1 MRNTYHT
8 FLGSSLVSKLWDIK
22 LLITQFFLRFNEL
35 EKEVEVPWH
44 AYQPVPALARPS
56 VCIDF
61 STLTFNKFQL
71 PRIDASILFLAEAVL
86 LIDGIAVC
94 SIDSK

>member
-1 MRNTYHT
+1 M
-8 FLGSSLVSKLWDIK
+8 
-22 LLITQFFLRFNEL
+22 
-35 EKEVEVPWH
+35 PWH
-44 AYQPVPALARPS
+44 DQPVPALALTS

-71 PRIDASILFLAEAVL
+71 PRIDASILFFAEAVL

-94 SIDSK
+94 SID